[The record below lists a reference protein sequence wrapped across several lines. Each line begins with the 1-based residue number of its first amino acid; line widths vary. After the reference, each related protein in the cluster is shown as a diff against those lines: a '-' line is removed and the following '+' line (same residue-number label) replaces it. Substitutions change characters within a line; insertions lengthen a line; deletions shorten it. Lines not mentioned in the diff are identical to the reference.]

1 VGWTGLRITA
11 MLAGLVLPSAPGM
24 AEEFPITMAG
34 MAYAPPTI
42 AAKVGDTL
50 VLTND
55 DATDHNVFVAT
66 VGHAVDLGT
75 QKPGE
80 TRQLALGKVGRFE
93 IECVIHPDMK
103 AVVEVQQ

>member
-1 VGWTGLRITA
+1 MTGLRISA

-24 AEEFPITMAG
+24 AKDIPVTMAG
-34 MAYAPPTI
+34 MTYSPPTI

-55 DATDHNVFVAT
+55 DAADHNVFVAT
-66 VGHAVDLGT
+66 VGHAVDLGK

-80 TRQLALGKVGRFE
+80 TLTLNLGKVGKFE
-93 IECVIHPDMK
+93 IECVIHPEMMT
-103 AVVEVQQ
+103 VVEVQQ

>member
-1 VGWTGLRITA
+1 MKWFYVA
-11 MLAGLVLPSAPGM
+11 PLALLPALPTTTSA
-24 AEEFPITMAG
+24 AEEIPVAMAG
-34 MAYAPPTI
+34 MAYAPLTI

-66 VGHAVDLGT
+66 VGHAVDFGT

-80 TRQLALGKVGRFE
+80 KRTLTLGKVGKFE
-93 IECVIHPDMK
+93 IECVIHPEMK
-103 AVVEVQQ
+103 AIVEVRR